1 MSLSD
6 IALVTVPQVK
16 AYLKIDAVAALV
28 IEAEYVG
35 MGDGE
40 TTVFTLDNA
49 VVEGSLR
56 LYVDGE
62 LQMENIDFTLS
73 DTTIT
78 FTTAPAPDMPITASY
93 DKVATDGTFESY
105 DNEVFEIL
113 IEAAT
118 QKAENYTGR
127 AFVQCEITEKHF
139 GDGTT
144 ILKLY
149 RQPVVSV
156 SSVTRYHTERVGTG
170 DGETMKFTLDNTP
183 VVDSVKLYVDGV
195 LQVKDTDYT
204 ISEATITFVVAPA
217 NGAKITANYS
227 TEISDYTEWL
237 NIGRLKREILWA
249 QSYIYEIVYIA
260 GYGVDRVAT
269 QALVPQV
276 VNAVLLILAFLWENR
291 VDRVDKDSISGLS
304 STSYKLPSQ
313 AEELL
318 NPYRVGVL

>member
-6 IALVTVPQVK
+6 TALVTVPRVK
-16 AYLKIDAVAALV
+16 AYLKIDAIAALV
-28 IEAEYVG
+28 VEAEYVG

-40 TTVFTLDNA
+40 TTVFSLDHA

-62 LQMENIDFTLS
+62 LQVENTDFTLS

-78 FTTAPAPDMPITASY
+78 FTTAPASDMPITASY
-93 DKVATDGTFESY
+93 DKVAADGTFESY
-105 DNEVFEIL
+105 DSEVFELL

-127 AFVQCEITEKHF
+127 AFVKREITETHI
-139 GDGTT
+139 GDGTQ

-149 RQPVVSV
+149 KQPVFEVT
-156 SSVTRYHTERVGTG
+156 SVTIDG
-170 DGETMKFTLDNTP
+170 DEL
-183 VVDSVKLYVDGV
+183 
-195 LQVKDTDYT
+195 TDY
-204 ISEATITFVVAPA
+204 SERL
-217 NGAKITANYS
+217 S
-227 TEISDYTEWL
+227 
-237 NIGRLKREILWA
+237 IGRLYHPTAWTLNAEI
-249 QSYIYEIVYIA
+249 IVVYTA
-260 GYGVDRVAT
+260 GYGADREAT

-276 VNAVLLILAFLWENR
+276 VDAVLLTIAFLWENR

-318 NPYRVGVL
+318 NPYRVGIL